1 MNSEVNHGS
10 TRFGGALA
18 AVIAACAALLLGW
31 GTGNLAS
38 VGAGVVG
45 AVCIALGAMGMGSA
59 ANERRAA
66 GSLGVIGGAIALTVA
81 LGLGTP
87 PLFSLL
93 LGLGVAA
100 VALNATVAL
109 SSGVSYPVYLML
121 RRSLAVLAVGTI
133 LAMSIHVTAF
143 RTVGWVGSMIL
154 VKTVTSSTL
163 AMLVSLQI
171 GCLVAVELLYW
182 VVPILDDWL
191 PATANLRHRILEPF
205 GFRLE
210 TVPTAYWVFL
220 AMQVIVTFSGWGP
233 RWFDGLLTMLSVLG
247 DVVRVV
253 IGSGVLQA
261 VVGAVILFELVV
273 FAVRGAQ
280 HVVIAWMGDEPSQTL
295 AFATGGIAA
304 VALAAVVAVAS
315 ALFPTVGTRFASVEP
330 WGLVEQL
337 GPATVITGG
346 VTGVLLL
353 LVFVQVVAVLAVRPW
368 VALDSASGFAFGGA
382 TLFLGAL
389 VAAGLGAPP
398 VVVFCAVGAA
408 LVVRDVG
415 DHAAEVG
422 VQIGRTAKT
431 RRGEIA
437 HATGGILVAGLGV
450 GLAVGTLSFV
460 GPVSLPASS
469 WRAYLALALLLV
481 AVVSFT
487 VLLATDSE

>member
-1 MNSEVNHGS
+1 
-10 TRFGGALA
+10 
-18 AVIAACAALLLGW
+18 
-31 GTGNLAS
+31 
-38 VGAGVVG
+38 
-45 AVCIALGAMGMGSA
+45 
-59 ANERRAA
+59 
-66 GSLGVIGGAIALTVA
+66 
-81 LGLGTP
+81 
-87 PLFSLL
+87 
-93 LGLGVAA
+93 
-100 VALNATVAL
+100 
-109 SSGVSYPVYLML
+109 ML

-133 LAMSIHVTAF
+133 LAASIHATVF
-143 RTVGWVGSMIL
+143 RTFGGVGSAIL
-154 VKTVTSSTL
+154 VGTVTSSTL
-163 AMLVSLQI
+163 AMLISLQI

-220 AMQVIVTFSGWGP
+220 AMQVIVAFSEWGP
-233 RWFDGLLTMLSVLG
+233 RWFDGLLTVLSVLG
-247 DVVRVV
+247 NVVRLVV
-253 IGSGVLQA
+253 GSGVLQA
-261 VVGAVILFELVV
+261 IVGAVILFELVV
-273 FAVRGAQ
+273 LAARGAQ
-280 HVVIAWMGDEPSQTL
+280 HVLIAWVGDEPPHTL

-304 VALAAVVAVAS
+304 VVLASIVATVS
-315 ALFPTVGTRFASVEP
+315 ALIPTLGAKFASVES

-353 LVFVQVVAVLAVRPW
+353 LVLVQVAAVLTVRPW

-382 TLFLGAL
+382 ALFLGAL
-389 VAAGLGAPP
+389 VAAGLGASP

-422 VQIGRTAKT
+422 LQIGRTAET

-437 HATGGILVAGLGV
+437 HATGG
-450 GLAVGTLSFV
+450 LSFV
-460 GPVSLPASS
+460 GPVSLPTSS
-469 WRAYLALALLLV
+469 WRAYLALSLLLV

-487 VLLATDSE
+487 VLLATDSK